1 MLCAKFPRHS
11 NKWPH
16 LRSSREN
23 TEVCTNCLTCNL
35 KSQHLG
41 SLESKRLCCQVN
53 TLISVQG
60 RSWTSST
67 LAIKCQGFQ
76 GSNWHREKNLGAG
89 LLSTR
94 NGRGGHPRGQRC
106 SVQDERWG
114 EGGNVRKDFAVE
126 ATPGGE
132 LAGPSGWRLSQT
144 EGTECLP
151 IEDRLKENMKCCPKM
166 KSHRIMKS
174 QSLNL

>member
-1 MLCAKFPRHS
+1 MTAKTQKCVPTVQHVVILKVS
-11 NKWPH
+11 ILVPWKV
-16 LRSSREN
+16 RE
-23 TEVCTNCLTCNL
+23 
-35 KSQHLG
+35 
-41 SLESKRLCCQVN
+41 RLCCQMN

-76 GSNWHREKNLGAG
+76 GSTWHREKNLGAG

-94 NGRGGHPRGQRC
+94 NWRDGDPRGQRWGRE
-106 SVQDERWG
+106 DEGWG
-114 EGGNVRKDFAVE
+114 ECGNVRNDLTKE
-126 ATPGGE
+126 STPGGE

-144 EGTECLP
+144 EGTECPP
-151 IEDRLKENMKCCPKM
+151 IEDRLKESVKCCPKI